1 MIHSMNIAR
10 VPSTSS
16 TDSSNGQTEY
26 TIDQLAQASGVT
38 VRNIRA
44 HQSRGLMP
52 PPDVRGRTGFYTQE
66 HLARLQLIL
75 EMQADGFN
83 LNSIKRILEG
93 MPPGSAGQVLGFE
106 RALRTPWG
114 EEEPEIFEASELMD
128 LTGGGDDAIAKKA
141 VRLGMMVPLGDGR
154 FEVPSP
160 TLLRAGIELN
170 RLGVPVAERFEV
182 LEQLNRHV
190 QGVADAFVKLFLEH
204 VWKPFYEAG
213 EREEDWPKVYEALDR
228 LRPTANEALVAAF
241 HLAMA
246 RAVDDGLEKVRN
258 QQARNGRRK
267 IEERRAEGG
276 KPQRDRTA
284 TSRTQETKPHTRRLV
299 PRPGRRRRSR

>member
-1 MIHSMNIAR
+1 MIHDMNIAR
-10 VPSTSS
+10 LPSTSS
-16 TDSSNGQTEY
+16 TDSEY

-52 PPDVRGRTGFYTQE
+52 PPEVRGRTGFYTQE
-66 HLARLQLIL
+66 HMARLQLIL
-75 EMQADGFN
+75 EMQGDGFN

-114 EEEPEIFEASELMD
+114 DEQPEVFETDEL
-128 LTGGGDDAIAKKA
+128 LELIGGGDDAAAKKA
-141 VRLGMMVPLGDGR
+141 ARLGIIIPLGDGR

-160 TLLRAGIELN
+160 TLLRAGMELN
-170 RLGVPVAERFEV
+170 RLGVPLGERLDI

-190 QGVADAFVKLFLEH
+190 EGVSEAFVKLFLTN
-204 VWKPFYEAG
+204 VWKPFHEGG
-213 EREEDWPKVYEALDR
+213 EREEDWPKVYDALER
-228 LRPTANEALVAAF
+228 LRPIANEALVSAF

-246 RAVDDGLEKVRN
+246 KAIDDGLEKIRH
-258 QQARNGRRK
+258 QQARDGRRK
-267 IEERRAEGG
+267 PEDRKPEARKPEPKER
-276 KPQRDRTA
+276 
-284 TSRTQETKPHTRRLV
+284 SRRRI
-299 PRPGRRRRSR
+299 PRPSRHKSR

>member
-1 MIHSMNIAR
+1 MIHDMNIAR
-10 VPSTSS
+10 LPSTPS
-16 TDSSNGQTEY
+16 TDSEY

-52 PPDVRGRTGFYTQE
+52 PPEVRGRTGFYTQE
-66 HLARLQLIL
+66 HMARLQLIL
-75 EMQADGFN
+75 EMQGDGFN

-114 EEEPEIFEASELMD
+114 DEQPEVFETDEL
-128 LTGGGDDAIAKKA
+128 LELIGGGDDAAAKKA
-141 VRLGMMVPLGDGR
+141 ARLGIIIPLGDGR

-160 TLLRAGIELN
+160 TLLRAGMQLN
-170 RLGVPVAERFEV
+170 RLGVPLGERLDI

-190 QGVADAFVKLFLEH
+190 EGVSEAFVKLFLTN
-204 VWKPFYEAG
+204 VWKPFHEGG
-213 EREEDWPKVYEALDR
+213 EREEDWPNVYDALER
-228 LRPTANEALVAAF
+228 LRPIANEALVSAF

-246 RAVDDGLEKVRN
+246 KAIDDGLEKIRH
-258 QQARNGRRK
+258 QQARDGRRK
-267 IEERRAEGG
+267 PEDRKPEARKPEPKER
-276 KPQRDRTA
+276 
-284 TSRTQETKPHTRRLV
+284 SRRRI
-299 PRPGRRRRSR
+299 PRPSRHKSR

>member
-1 MIHSMNIAR
+1 MNIAR
-10 VPSTSS
+10 LPSTSS
-16 TDSSNGQTEY
+16 TDSDEY
-26 TIDQLAQASGVT
+26 TIDQLAQASSVT

-52 PPDVRGRTGFYTQE
+52 PPEVRGRTGFYTQE

-93 MPPGSAGQVLGFE
+93 MPRGSAGQVLGFE

-114 EEEPEIFEASELMD
+114 DEEPEVFDAPELMD
-128 LTGGGDDAIAKKA
+128 VIGGGNEAMAKKA
-141 VRLGMMVPLGDGR
+141 SRLGIIIPLGDGR

-160 TLLRAGIELN
+160 TLLRAGMELN
-170 RLGVPVAERFEV
+170 RLGVPISERLDI

-190 QGVADAFVKLFLEH
+190 EGVSEAFVKLFLEH
-204 VWKPFYEAG
+204 VWKPFHEGG
-213 EREEDWPKVYEALDR
+213 EREQDWPQVYEALER
-228 LRPTANEALVAAF
+228 LRPIANEALVSAF

-246 RAVDDGLEKVRN
+246 KAVDHGLEKVRH
-258 QQARNGRRK
+258 QQARDGRRK
-267 IEERRAEGG
+267 IEDRQPER
-276 KPQRDRTA
+276 
-284 TSRTQETKPHTRRLV
+284 V
-299 PRPGRRRRSR
+299 

>member
-1 MIHSMNIAR
+1 MIHDVNIAR
-10 VPSTSS
+10 LPNA
-16 TDSSNGQTEY
+16 SSNGPGEY

-52 PPDVRGRTGFYTQE
+52 PPEVRGRTGFYTQE

-114 EEEPEIFEASELMD
+114 EEQPEVFEAAELID
-128 LTGGGDDAIAKKA
+128 LIGGGDEATAKKA
-141 VRLGMMVPLGDGR
+141 AKLGIIVPLGDGR

-160 TLLRAGIELN
+160 TLLRAGAELN
-170 RLGVPVAERFEV
+170 RLGVPLSER
-182 LEQLNRHV
+182 LDIQEQLNRHV
-190 QGVADAFVKLFLEH
+190 EGVANSFVKLFLEH
-204 VWKPFYEAG
+204 VWKPFHEAG
-213 EREEDWPKVYEALDR
+213 EREDDWPEVYEALDR
-228 LRPTANEALVAAF
+228 LRPVANEALVAAF

-246 RAVDDGLEKVRN
+246 RAVDDGLEKVRH
-258 QQARNGRRK
+258 QQARDGRRRLDG
-267 IEERRAEGG
+267 RRPQPAKPEPKRKPAEP
-276 KPQRDRTA
+276 KQR
-284 TSRTQETKPHTRRLV
+284 SRRRVL
-299 PRPGRRRRSR
+299 RPGRHNSR

>member
-10 VPSTSS
+10 LPSTSS
-16 TDSSNGQTEY
+16 TDSSNGQAEY

-114 EEEPEIFEASELMD
+114 EEEPEIFEASELID
-128 LTGGGDDAIAKKA
+128 FTGGGDEAVAKKA
-141 VRLGMMVPLGDGR
+141 ARLGMIVPLGDGR

-160 TLLRAGIELN
+160 TLLRAGAELN
-170 RLGVPVAERFEV
+170 RLGVPVAERLEI

-213 EREEDWPKVYEALDR
+213 EREEDWPQVYEALDR
-228 LRPTANEALVAAF
+228 LRPIANEALVAAF

-246 RAVDDGLEKVRN
+246 KAVDDGLEKVRN

-267 IEERRAEGG
+267 TEERRPEKARPSSK
-276 KPQRDRTA
+276 KPA
-284 TSRTQETKPHTRRLV
+284 PKSHTRRLV